1 MVARLHDMIYSSSV
15 NCICRGSLAADCQ
28 GQRRKRGGLV
38 HDGLGRRQSSNRSG
52 LYTQI
57 PLSKG
62 TSAAPNG
69 RKTPAKDLDR
79 GFGRAIF
86 LGRGKR
92 QRFRD
97 GFVEIEKPPAA
108 VCTAGGRD
116 LSQWREGQR
125 PIFYSDLRAEFR
137 HRLQHRNDRGERSSE
152 RLAGSLGAAL
162 ERQIRY

>member
-1 MVARLHDMIYSSSV
+1 MQLPPSYGMRAGRSV
-15 NCICRGSLAADCQ
+15 
-28 GQRRKRGGLV
+28 
-38 HDGLGRRQSSNRSG
+38 
-52 LYTQI
+52 
-57 PLSKG
+57 
-62 TSAAPNG
+62 
-69 RKTPAKDLDR
+69 RKTPGKDLDR

-125 PIFYSDLRAEFR
+125 RMFYSDLRAEFR